1 MVGYQRLGT
10 SHLPRP
16 REKVRSGS
24 DPTSSQDS
32 VENAHSSK
40 MDGAALFSSR
50 AVRLGDGNEKLLK

>member
-10 SHLPRP
+10 IHLPRP

-24 DPTSSQDS
+24 DPTSSKDS

-40 MDGAALFSSR
+40 AAAAALLRSP
-50 AVRLGDGNEKLLK
+50 AVGLADRNEKLLK